1 MAAPVT
7 DPVLLEIVKN
17 ALSTIAQEMGIAV
30 VLSAFSTR
38 IKERSDATSALFD
51 GRGQLLAQSAAAPLS
66 HLASLRPSLAELLK
80 DFPAERMLDGDL
92 FAMNDPYRGGIHAN
106 DIMIY
111 RPVFLE
117 HGLRFFSAALIHVAD
132 LGGIAAGGLPANATE
147 VFHEGLILPPVQ
159 IAHAGRFDDNVMK
172 IIAANSRLPDK
183 VMGDIR
189 AMIAAT
195 YVGGKRLGELA
206 DKYGVDLLT
215 RTADEILNYSERRT
229 RQEIEGMPSG
239 SYSGEYWIDD
249 DGVDFERS
257 YRVQVTLTVSGSELT
272 IDFTGTD
279 EQARGPINASYSQAT
294 SGAML
299 AARAF
304 LDPSIP
310 MNDGCY
316 RPLKLVLPEGS
327 LVNPRMPAP
336 CNARIVTNMAVAEAV
351 TRALSQVYP
360 EKAVAASSINHV
372 YTLSGADRRP
382 GKLWMYM
389 ENDFGG
395 TGARADADG
404 VDGAGFLV
412 LAGSGGSTPVEALEQ
427 EHPVLFHRYGL
438 RRDSGG
444 AAKHRGGLGLER
456 TLEVM
461 EPCYVTVRT
470 DRAVNPP
477 TGLLGGGDGLGH
489 QWIVNA
495 GTSKEKVLP
504 SKATGVPLEAGDTLT
519 IRGSGG
525 GGIGQ
530 AWERDPGL
538 VLGDVIDGKVSLP
551 SAREAYG
558 VVIDGERL
566 MVDEN
571 ATASLRRESRPVS

>member
-1 MAAPVT
+1 
-7 DPVLLEIVKN
+7 
-17 ALSTIAQEMGIAV
+17 
-30 VLSAFSTR
+30 
-38 IKERSDATSALFD
+38 
-51 GRGQLLAQSAAAPLS
+51 
-66 HLASLRPSLAELLK
+66 
-80 DFPAERMLDGDL
+80 
-92 FAMNDPYRGGIHAN
+92 MN
-106 DIMIY
+106 
-111 RPVFLE
+111 E
-117 HGLRFFSAALIHVAD
+117 
-132 LGGIAAGGLPANATE
+132 
-147 VFHEGLILPPVQ
+147 
-159 IAHAGRFDDNVMK
+159 
-172 IIAANSRLPDK
+172 
-183 VMGDIR
+183 
-189 AMIAAT
+189 
-195 YVGGKRLGELA
+195 
-206 DKYGVDLLT
+206 
-215 RTADEILNYSERRT
+215 
-229 RQEIEGMPSG
+229 
-239 SYSGEYWIDD
+239 
-249 DGVDFERS
+249 
-257 YRVQVTLTVSGSELT
+257 
-272 IDFTGTD
+272 
-279 EQARGPINASYSQAT
+279 
-294 SGAML
+294 
-299 AARAF
+299 
-304 LDPSIP
+304 
-310 MNDGCY
+310 GCY

-360 EKAVAASSINHV
+360 QKAVAASSINYV

-412 LAGSGGSTPVEALEQ
+412 LSGSGGCTPVEALEQ

-461 EPCYVTVRT
+461 EPAYVTVRT

-477 TGLLGGGDGLGH
+477 TGLLGGGDGKGH

-495 GTSKEKVLP
+495 GTPKEAVLP

-530 AWERDPGL
+530 AWERDPEL
-538 VLGDVIDGKVSLP
+538 VLGDVIAGKVSLP
-551 SAREAYG
+551 SAKEAYG
-558 VVIDGERL
+558 VVIDGARFA
-566 MVDEN
+566 VDEE
-571 ATASLRRESRPVS
+571 ATASRRLQSRPAS